1 VKVLEMGGDANGH
14 KRTIAARADPRSTQE
29 LISIVLTGA
38 DEDTA
43 WEAVTLLHWRGTREV
58 FDAARQLCASECPK
72 ERVLGADILGQL
84 GIPERSFPDEALAIL
99 TRLLLGDRESEVLSS
114 AAIACGHLHDARAV
128 GALVKL
134 KNHPNEDVRYAIVF
148 GLLGHPDR
156 RAVRALIK
164 LSADPD
170 ADVRDWATFGLGQQI
185 DTNTRE
191 VREALYARIDDEDDD
206 TRAEALMG
214 LARRHDERVIEPLIE
229 ELGSDTVTILVVE
242 AAGETG
248 DPRLYSALA
257 ALRGRDDVD
266 GSFIEEAIARCLP
279 DDRRIGPVSV
289 VSTDPSA
296 SSLLD
301 AE

>member
-1 VKVLEMGGDANGH
+1 MGDDASDQ
-14 KRTIAARADPRSTQE
+14 KRTIAARADPRSTHE

-43 WEAVTLLHWRGTREV
+43 WEAVTVLHWRGTREV

-72 ERVLGADILGQL
+72 ERALGADILAQL
-84 GIPERSFPDEALAIL
+84 GIPERSIPDEALAIL
-99 TRLLLGDRESEVLSS
+99 TGLLQRDQENDVLSS
-114 AAIACGHLHDARAV
+114 AAFACGHLHDARAV

-134 KNHPNEDVRYAIVF
+134 KNHSHEDVRYAVVF

-170 ADVRDWATFGLGQQI
+170 AHVRDWATFGLGQQI

-191 VREALYARIDDEDDD
+191 VREALFARVEDEDDD

-214 LARRHDERVIEPLIE
+214 LARRHDARVIEPLIE
-229 ELGSDTVTILVVE
+229 ELRSDAVTILVVE

-248 DPRLYSALA
+248 DPRLYSPLA
-257 ALRGRDDVD
+257 ALRGRGDVD
-266 GSFIEEAIARCLP
+266 SSFIEEAIARCLP
-279 DDRRIGPVSV
+279 DGLRTGAV
-289 VSTDPSA
+289 
-296 SSLLD
+296 
-301 AE
+301 